1 MARVYMTQSAMS
13 EKSSMRILHVYKTYF
28 TDTMGGIEQVLLQL
42 TRGLSDWGVQ
52 NRLLVVSPNARP
64 AVIARPEADV
74 YRYPITAQLASNPV
88 SWQAMRSFKQHL
100 AWADVVHYQ
109 FPWPFA
115 DLLHQLHQ
123 DRKPSIVTYQ
133 SDIVR
138 QKKLMTLYRPLMSRF
153 LDAVDIVVATS
164 PNYLDTSK
172 VLSQLA
178 RRPEVIPNGL
188 DTSSCPPA
196 PEELVAHW
204 RQALGEG
211 FFLFVGVLRYYK
223 GLETLV
229 LAASRVSALIVIAGA
244 GPEQERLRGLAEAG
258 AVKNIR
264 FLGHV
269 SDQDK
274 AALLQLARVFVFPS
288 HLRSEAFGM
297 SLVEAAMYAK
307 PMISCDIGSG
317 TSYIN
322 QHGVTGLVVPPEA
335 PQALASAM
343 ERFLQEPGLA
353 WTMGQA
359 ARQRYKQLFTGERMA
374 ASYFDAYQRLLA
386 NRSVCQ

>member
-1 MARVYMTQSAMS
+1 MTEVRSLRV
-13 EKSSMRILHVYKTYF
+13 LHVYKTYF
-28 TDTMGGIEQVLLQL
+28 PDTMGGIEQVLLQL
-42 TRGLSDWGVQ
+42 TRGLSELGVS
-52 NRLLVVSPNARP
+52 NRLLVLSPKAEP
-64 AVIARPEADV
+64 VVIVRPEADV
-74 YRYPITAQLASNPV
+74 YRYPVTFELASNPV
-88 SWQAMRSFKQHL
+88 SWQAMRYFRQHL
-100 AWADVVHYQ
+100 AWADLVHYQ

-115 DLLHQLHQ
+115 DLLHLVHG
-123 DRKPSIVTYQ
+123 DRKPSVLTYQ

-138 QKKLMTLYRPLMSRF
+138 QKRLMTLYRPLKKSF
-153 LDAVDIVVATS
+153 LGAMDRVVATS
-164 PNYLDTSK
+164 PDYLDSST

-178 RRPEVIPNGL
+178 CRPEVIPNGL
-188 DTSSCPPA
+188 DESSCPPA
-196 PEELVAHW
+196 PESLVHHW
-204 RQALGEG
+204 REVLGKD

-229 LAASRVSALIVIAGA
+229 QAASRVNALVVIAGT
-244 GPEQERLRGLAEAG
+244 GPEEAKLRALAEAG

-274 AALLQLARVFVFPS
+274 AALLQLARAFVFPS

-297 SLVEAAMYAK
+297 SLIEASMYAR

-343 ERFLQEPGLA
+343 EWFIQEPALA
-353 WTMGQA
+353 HAMGQA
-359 ARQRYKQLFTGERMA
+359 ARQRYEQLFTGRKMA
-374 ASYFDAYQRLLA
+374 ASYLATYQRLLA
-386 NRSVCQ
+386 K